1 MRIALVGSGGV
12 GGYFGGRLAA
22 AGEEVAFIARGAHL
36 AALRDRGLT
45 ILSPEGDLRLP
56 RVTASDNPSTI
67 GPVDVVLFTVKLYD
81 TESALPLLP
90 ALVGPST
97 LVVPLQNGVDAAG
110 TLSRA
115 LPRGTVVGGTAYIA
129 AAIAE
134 PGVVR
139 HTALGKMVFGALDDT
154 DRPRLQEF
162 ADTCTRAGIKARVSQ
177 QMLSEIWIKFVQLT
191 AFSGM
196 TAVTRSPI
204 GVVQRAPDLWR
215 MMEAALTES
224 AAVARAKGMDI
235 SDQAL
240 EEYITVAA
248 GLPPAAKSSML
259 EDLERGKP
267 LELPWLSGTVV
278 RIGEALGVPTP
289 THRLIVSLLSPHVH
303 GMGGQKSTG
312 T

>member
-1 MRIALVGSGGV
+1 
-12 GGYFGGRLAA
+12 
-22 AGEEVAFIARGAHL
+22 
-36 AALRDRGLT
+36 
-45 ILSPEGDLRLP
+45 
-56 RVTASDNPSTI
+56 
-67 GPVDVVLFTVKLYD
+67 
-81 TESALPLLP
+81 
-90 ALVGPST
+90 
-97 LVVPLQNGVDAAG
+97 
-110 TLSRA
+110 
-115 LPRGTVVGGTAYIA
+115 
-129 AAIAE
+129 
-134 PGVVR
+134 
-139 HTALGKMVFGALDDT
+139 
-154 DRPRLQEF
+154 
-162 ADTCTRAGIKARVSQ
+162 
-177 QMLSEIWIKFVQLT
+177 
-191 AFSGM
+191 
-196 TAVTRSPI
+196 
-204 GVVQRAPDLWR
+204 